1 MAPTA
6 EARAR
11 IDGKTAGGHDRNTAI
26 GSPSK
31 GAQDTN
37 PLRFDADL
45 RQRRLPVATGAEA
58 EAIINFQLANGV
70 SFQSKLL
77 VR

>member
-1 MAPTA
+1 MLGWYVVLRHGRQGQ
-6 EARAR
+6 EH
-11 IDGKTAGGHDRNTAI
+11 GDR
-26 GSPSK
+26 SPSK